1 MNTATYQYLLRYSA
15 IKKGALTA
23 YKNALEN
30 QSLDPEAL
38 RDLAWEKTRRLLEH
52 AYGNVP
58 WYNHKFNAIGL
69 HPKDITRP
77 EHFRQVP
84 ILTRDDLAENFE
96 RFISIKAG
104 ANSLKISSTG
114 GSSGKPLKFAMGKF
128 GQREVQK
135 WQMYAWWG
143 INPGDNM
150 VSLYRGLPK
159 TGLQT
164 WALNFVNWPQKILR
178 VDATRMD
185 ERGIRELIKKAW
197 KTKPKLIHGYVGALD
212 AVADHILRH
221 KLDFPSPKVI
231 WATAAPITK
240 IQENKIGSAFKAPV
254 CDQYG
259 CSEMYFI
266 ASQCPQKKGLHVFS
280 DTVKLEILD
289 ESGDPVEAGT
299 HGRIMITKLDEHH
312 FPMIRY
318 ENGDRGRYL
327 ENTCD
332 CGVHLPL
339 LDKVKGRVSDNIV
352 LPDGTVMAGE
362 FLTTIFDDIP
372 ESVKQFQIIQRKDRS
387 LDLNIVLN
395 PENLGM
401 EKIGALTRQHL
412 QSRIQDQVGLRIHQ
426 VEEIRPHKGKLKFII
441 KE

>member
-15 IKKGALTA
+15 IKRGALGA
-23 YKNALEN
+23 YKNALAN
-30 QSLDPEAL
+30 QTLEPGTLEELS
-38 RDLAWEKTRRLLEH
+38 WKKTRTLLEH
-52 AYGNVP
+52 AYENVP
-58 WYNHKFNAIGL
+58 WYTHRFRAIGL
-69 HPKDITRP
+69 HPKDIVHP
-77 EHFRQVP
+77 DQYRQVP
-84 ILTRDDLAENFE
+84 ILTRDDMAENFE
-96 RFISIKAG
+96 RFISKNAG
-104 ANSLKISSTG
+104 RNSLKISSTG

-135 WQMYAWWG
+135 WQMYSWWG

-150 VSLYRGLPK
+150 VSIYRGLPR

-164 WALNFVNWPQKILR
+164 WALNFVNWPQRTLR
-178 VDATRMD
+178 VDATQID
-185 ERGIRELIKKAW
+185 EKGIRELIKRAGE
-197 KTKPKLIHGYVGALD
+197 TRPTLIHGYVGALD
-212 AVADHILRH
+212 AVADHILEH
-221 KLDFPSPKVI
+221 GLDFPPPKVV

-240 IQENKIGSAFKAPV
+240 IQENKISKAFNAPV

-266 ASQCPQKKGLHVFS
+266 ASQCPQKTGLHVFS

-289 ESGDPVEAGT
+289 ENGNPVETGD
-299 HGRIMITKLDEHH
+299 HGRITITKLDEHH

-327 ENTCD
+327 KGSCD
-332 CGVHLPL
+332 CGLRLPL
-339 LDKVKGRVSDNIV
+339 LDKVKGRISDNIV

-372 ESVKQFQIIQRKDRS
+372 ESVKQFQIVQKKDRS

-395 PENLGM
+395 PQNLGM
-401 EKIGALTRQHL
+401 EKIEALTRQQLH
-412 QSRIQDQVGLRIHQ
+412 SRIRDQVGLRIHK
-426 VEEIRPHKGKLKFII
+426 VEEIRPIKGKLKFII